1 MIQPMQPMPLQ
12 IMQSMQGNMTPM
24 PIPQNASTLG
34 LPQGV
39 DFGFQN
45 FPGMMYSEPKLIKST
60 PLMNAPGQS
69 AAV

>member
-1 MIQPMQPMPLQ
+1 
-12 IMQSMQGNMTPM
+12 MTPM

-60 PLMNAPGQS
+60 PLMNTPAQS